1 MLENI
6 VTLICAMNSHLFN
19 LVSGHTFPSSP
30 TRYVTLFTSPLIK
43 GGTMDRNTIKEVSN
57 GSRVR
62 ECVLPVIFE
71 LESEP
76 RLFEGDLREEGCRR
90 GLGSCELC
98 LPSQMSRLVV
108 FGNPFSPLGLA
119 GCAVCEERRE

>member
-1 MLENI
+1 
-6 VTLICAMNSHLFN
+6 MNSHLFN

-76 RLFEGDLREEGCRR
+76 RLFQGDLIEERCRL
-90 GLGSCELC
+90 GLTASEQC
-98 LPSQMSRLVV
+98 LPSPTTRPHVSR
-108 FGNPFSPLGLA
+108 NPFPPPAHS
-119 GCAVCEERRE
+119 

>member
-62 ECVLPVIFE
+62 ECVLPIIFE
-71 LESEP
+71 LENEP
-76 RLFEGDLREEGCRR
+76 RLFERAVLWKRD
-90 GLGSCELC
+90 
-98 LPSQMSRLVV
+98 VV
-108 FGNPFSPLGLA
+108 AGYVHVSSVFPLK
-119 GCAVCEERRE
+119 